1 LSNPDRERARTRHFQ
16 SANFSASLALAR
28 ADWPAKPES
37 TRPMFRRIGNLIRGF
52 LGLFIGGIEKANPE
66 ALLEVEKE
74 NLRKQIAQYNQGLA
88 SHAGMCER
96 LISQVKRLES
106 DERELR
112 ANAGAQLR
120 AGNREAAGQYA
131 LRLQT
136 VQRELGENRTQL
148 EDAEKTYKELIRA
161 RDVSIKAAQKKIEEL
176 KYALSDL
183 KIKRATAELAEM
195 ASGMVSTIGGSG
207 DTLDRLHGMVE
218 EEREKAAGKAR
229 VAKDSLDT
237 SGIQLKEAEQKALED
252 QALADFAA
260 AEGLALEPK
269 SAAPAVEAPPKSMGP
284 ISQ

>member
-1 LSNPDRERARTRHFQ
+1 M
-16 SANFSASLALAR
+16 FS
-28 ADWPAKPES
+28 
-37 TRPMFRRIGNLIRGF
+37 RIGNLIRGF
-52 LGLFIGGIEKANPE
+52 LSLFIGGLEKANPE

-74 NLRKQIAQYNQGLA
+74 NLRKQIGQYNQGLA

-96 LISQVKRLES
+96 LIAQVKRLEAE
-106 DERELR
+106 ERELR
-112 ANAGAQLR
+112 AKAGAQLR
-120 AGNREAAGQYA
+120 AGNRDAAGQYA

-136 VQRELGENRTQL
+136 IQRELGENRQQL
-148 EDAEKTYKELIRA
+148 EDAEKTYQELIRA

-176 KYALSDL
+176 KFSLSDL

-195 ASGMVSTIGGSG
+195 ASGMISTIGGSG

-218 EEREKAAGKAR
+218 EERQVAAGKAR
-229 VAKDSLDT
+229 VAKDSLDM
-237 SGIQLKEAEQKALED
+237 SGVQLKESEQKAFEE

-269 SAAPAVEAPPKSMGP
+269 ATEGGGGDAGASKSMGP